1 MSNQVQNENDVV
13 QKVSAMQV
21 FMRGASKG
29 LITCGKNMLP
39 AIVMAYAVISI
50 LECTGLL
57 SIIGS
62 TFDPFMSIFGLPG
75 VAITCI
81 LTGFMNKGG
90 GIATALSLL
99 ASGALSTEDVTV
111 LTMPIMILGG
121 FMQQYIRIV
130 VVGEVNQKHRK
141 YIIAITVVMTFISIW
156 LMRLFLMVV
165 GAR

>member
-1 MSNQVQNENDVV
+1 
-13 QKVSAMQV
+13 
-21 FMRGASKG
+21 
-29 LITCGKNMLP
+29 
-39 AIVMAYAVISI
+39 
-50 LECTGLL
+50 
-57 SIIGS
+57 
-62 TFDPFMSIFGLPG
+62 MSIFGLPG

-111 LTMPIMILGG
+111 LTMPIMILRG